1 MPTKRTPR
9 SAAFALLALAVISI
23 ISTRCNAQAAL
34 LMEQPYGFFGTLNPT
49 GHDAIYFA
57 RICAETPVK
66 LRRCAPG
73 EMGSVIARYSDIS
86 GYDWVAMPLIPY
98 LYSAEDPYTVP
109 DRVDRST
116 VNRMRD
122 SYHEAHL
129 MSLGPNLRKGG
140 FLHGGWS
147 ELVGVS
153 FERKMY
159 AYRFETTEEQ
169 DDTLIGMLN
178 DSANRS
184 HFQLLFNNC
193 ADFSRKVLDVYF
205 PGSFHRSAFPDAGM
219 TTPKQI
225 TTKLLSYAKKHPEID
240 LRVYEIPQIPGYRR
254 PSRSNKNISEA
265 LITTGYAVPIVIL
278 NPYVAG
284 GLFVDFL
291 AHRNG
296 NIVPKDR
303 RILTPIDLAV
313 LTTSATST
321 QDSVSASAQ
330 VHGAVTGGSAETSAA
345 PTENPGLKE
354 ILATHE

>member
-1 MPTKRTPR
+1 MPTTRTPR
-9 SAAFALLALAVISI
+9 SIAFALLVLGIIALVCLPC
-23 ISTRCNAQAAL
+23 RAQAAL

-57 RICAETPVK
+57 RICAATPVK
-66 LRRCAPG
+66 LRRCKPD
-73 EMGSVIARYSDIS
+73 EMGAVIARYSDIS

-98 LYSAEDPYTVP
+98 LYAAEDPYTVP

-129 MSLGPNLRKGG
+129 MSLGENLRKGD
-140 FLHGGWS
+140 FLHGGWA

-153 FERKMY
+153 YERKMY
-159 AYRFETTEEQ
+159 AYRFETTPEQ
-169 DDTLIGMLN
+169 DDTLIALLN

-193 ADFSRKVLDVYF
+193 ADFSRKILEVYF

-225 TTKLLSYAKKHPEID
+225 TSKLLDYAKKHPEID
-240 LRVYEIPQIPGYRR
+240 MRVFEIPQIPGYRR
-254 PSRSNKNISEA
+254 PSRSNKSISEA

-296 NIVPKDR
+296 NIVPKNHR
-303 RILTPIDLAV
+303 VLAPVDLAV
-313 LTTSATST
+313 LTTSATPT
-321 QDSVSASAQ
+321 EDSVSASAQ
-330 VHGAVTGGSAETSAA
+330 VHSAVTSGPAESPAG

-354 ILATHE
+354 IMATHE

>member
-1 MPTKRTPR
+1 
-9 SAAFALLALAVISI
+9 
-23 ISTRCNAQAAL
+23 
-34 LMEQPYGFFGTLNPT
+34 MEQPYGLFGMLNPT

-57 RICAETPVK
+57 RVCAETPVK

-73 EMGSVIARYSDIS
+73 ESGSVIARYSDIA

-98 LYSAEDPYTVP
+98 LYATEDPYTVP
-109 DRVDRST
+109 DRVDRSI

-129 MSLGPNLRKGG
+129 MTLGQNLRKGD
-140 FLHGGWS
+140 FWHGGWA

-153 FERKMY
+153 YERKMY
-159 AYRFETTEEQ
+159 AYRFETTPEQ
-169 DDTLIGMLN
+169 DDTLISLLN
-178 DSANRS
+178 DSTNRS

-193 ADFSRKVLDVYF
+193 ADFSRKILELYF

-225 TTKLLSYAKKHPEID
+225 TAKLQSYAKKHPEID
-240 LRVYEIPQIPGYRR
+240 MRVYEIPQIPGYRR
-254 PSRSNKNISEA
+254 PSRSNKSISEA

-291 AHRNG
+291 VHRNASV
-296 NIVPKDR
+296 VPKGHPV
-303 RILTPIDLAV
+303 LAPVDLAA
-313 LTTSATST
+313 LTTWGTPA

-330 VHGAVTGGSAETSAA
+330 VHSAVTGGPAETPAA
-345 PTENPGLKE
+345 PTENSGLKE
-354 ILATHE
+354 IIATHE